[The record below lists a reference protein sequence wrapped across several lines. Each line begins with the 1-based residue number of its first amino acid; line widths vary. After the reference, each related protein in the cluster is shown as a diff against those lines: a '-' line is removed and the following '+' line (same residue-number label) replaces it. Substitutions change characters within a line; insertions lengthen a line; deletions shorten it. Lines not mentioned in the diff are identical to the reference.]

1 MEKPRA
7 KRVGEQIRH
16 EVAALLT
23 KGVKDPRIGFVSV
36 TAVKMSPD
44 LHYAN
49 VYVSVFGSESEK
61 KSSLIGL
68 QQSTGWIRR
77 EIGKRIRLRVTPEI
91 RFFEDTTLDDV
102 YQLEERFREIH
113 AEQKQQDDD
122 DEK

>member
-1 MEKPRA
+1 M
-7 KRVGEQIRH
+7 GEQVRH
-16 EVAALLT
+16 EVAALLM

-49 VYVSVFGSESEK
+49 VYVSLFGSESEK

-68 QQSTGWIRR
+68 QQSAGWIRR

-91 RFFEDTTLDDV
+91 RFFEDSTLDEV
-102 YQLEERFREIH
+102 YKLEERFREIH
-113 AEQKQQDDD
+113 EERDQQDSDA
-122 DEK
+122 ENG